1 MSEEQN
7 LQVQEKEEVQTE
19 TERTRDMPTF
29 VPNADIYE
37 TEDAIVLL
45 VDMPGVNESSVDIN
59 VERNVL
65 TITGNVE
72 PAVPEGYSLS
82 YAEYRIGD
90 YQRSFIL
97 SNQVD
102 QEQIDA
108 TIHDGVLKLHLPKSG
123 PETRKIDVK
132 AG

>member
-19 TERTRDMPTF
+19 TERTRDMLTF

-59 VERNVL
+59 IERNVL

-123 PETRKIDVK
+123 PETRKIEVK